1 MRHARIL
8 RVGLTVLLGAAFW
21 GMSAGCTHNY
31 YYGGVPTACAPTPG
45 GVLSSGVQYGSVC
58 EVPSQVV
65 GGGTVIATNPP
76 GSPPALSGPR
86 PPRVV
91 LSDSPGSSPSWR
103 RADPDGGLATTRVD
117 GAVDDPTVTK

>member
-1 MRHARIL
+1 MRVAQNL
-8 RVGLTVLLGAAFW
+8 RLASTALLGAVLTVQ
-21 GMSAGCTHNY
+21 STGCTHNY
-31 YYGGVPTACAPTPG
+31 YYGGVPVACAPSTG
-45 GVLSSGVQYGSVC
+45 GVVSSNVQYGSVC

-76 GSPPALSGPR
+76 STPPALSGPR

-91 LSDSPGSSPSWR
+91 VSDGPDSRPPWR
-103 RADPDGGLATTRVD
+103 RADPDSTRVTRVE